1 MIRKPKESNRNLK
14 LRDEEK
20 GDEEKGD
27 ESKEETKD
35 FQIIDLKNEIKVL
48 KDELRMSQDVRDKS
62 DKYADLLNDLFHKG
76 IIDEETKLY

>member
-1 MIRKPKESNRNLK
+1 M
-14 LRDEEK
+14 LRE
-20 GDEEKGD
+20 EEKGD

-62 DKYADLLNDLFHKG
+62 NKYADLLNDLFHKG
-76 IIDEETKLY
+76 IIDEDGNFINDDQALNE

>member
-1 MIRKPKESNRNLK
+1 M
-14 LRDEEK
+14 LRE
-20 GDEEKGD
+20 EEKGD

-76 IIDEETKLY
+76 IIDEDGNFINDDQALNE